1 MRGLVCTALTG
12 MEGLAVLDLPDPL
25 PAPDE
30 VVIAVSYCGLNF
42 FDTLIIR
49 GQYQF
54 KPEPPFSP
62 GGELAG
68 RIIAIGE
75 NVRDFQIGD
84 RVAAYVTYGACRQRV
99 AVAAQRVVR
108 IPDAVSEQNAAG
120 LLVTYGTS
128 LHALADRG
136 ALKKGEKLVVLGAAG
151 GAGLAAVKIGHLL
164 GAYVIACASSPD
176 KLALAR
182 EAGADAVLDYTQDNL
197 RDGIRRLTQGEGAD
211 VIYDPVGGDMAE
223 QTLRAIAWKGRFLVI
238 GFASGTIPKIPLN
251 LTLLKGCDIRGVF
264 WGAFAEKEPQ
274 ANAANNAQ
282 LLQWT
287 AAGQIR
293 NEADEIVPLDQA
305 ADAIARIG
313 ARQAKGKI
321 LVAMGSNERAS

>member
-1 MRGLVCTALTG
+1 MRALICTALTG
-12 MEGLAVLDLPDPL
+12 IESLDVQILADPV
-25 PAPDE
+25 PAADE
-30 VVIAVSYCGLNF
+30 VVIDVSHCGLNF
-42 FDTLIIR
+42 FDTLIVR

-68 RIIAIGE
+68 TVSALGAE
-75 NVRDFQIGD
+75 VRGLSIGD
-84 RVAAYVTYGACRQRV
+84 RVAAYVTYGACREKI
-99 AVAAQRVVR
+99 AVKQQRVVR
-108 IPDAVSEQNAAG
+108 IPDGVSDADAAG

-128 LHALADRG
+128 LHALVQRG
-136 ALKKGEKLVVLGAAG
+136 ELQKGEALVVLGAAG
-151 GAGLAAVKIGHLL
+151 GAGLAAVKLGKLL
-164 GAYVIACASSPD
+164 GAHVIACASSPE

-182 EAGADAVLDYTQDNL
+182 ASGADEVFDYTQEPL
-197 RDGIRRLTQGEGAD
+197 RDGLKRLTGGRGAD

-223 QTLRAIAWKGRFLVI
+223 QALRSIAWKGRFLVI

-264 WGAFAEKEPQ
+264 WGAFAEKEPE
-274 ANAANNAQ
+274 ANAANNAR

-287 AAGQIR
+287 AEGKIR
-293 NEADEIVPLDQA
+293 DEADEIVSLDQA
-305 ADAIARIG
+305 KDAIARIG

-321 LVAMGSNERAS
+321 LVRM

>member
-1 MRGLVCTALTG
+1 MRALICNALTG
-12 MEGLAVLDLPDPL
+12 LESLSVETLPDPV

-30 VVIAVSYCGLNF
+30 VVVAVSHCGLNF

-68 RIIAIGE
+68 TIAALGSR
-75 NVRDFQIGD
+75 VAGFAVGD
-84 RVAAYVTYGACRQRV
+84 RVAAYVTYGACRSHV
-99 AVAAQRVVR
+99 AVPANRIVR
-108 IPDAVSEQNAAG
+108 IPNGVSDADAAG

-128 LHALADRG
+128 LHALKDRG
-136 ALKKGEKLVVLGAAG
+136 ALQAGETLVVLGAAG
-151 GAGLAAVKIGHLL
+151 GAGLAAVKLGKLL
-164 GAYVIACASSPD
+164 GAKVIACASSAD
-176 KLALAR
+176 KLALAQ
-182 EAGADAVLDYTQDNL
+182 ASGADALLDYTQENL
-197 RDGIRRLTQGEGAD
+197 RDGLKRLTDGQGAD
-211 VIYDPVGGDMAE
+211 VIYDPVGGGLAE
-223 QTLRAIAWKGRFLVI
+223 LALRAIAWKGRFLVI

-264 WGAFAEKEPQ
+264 WGAFAEKEPE

-282 LLQWT
+282 LLRWT
-287 AAGQIR
+287 AEGKIR
-293 NEADEIVPLDQA
+293 DEADEIVSLDQA
-305 ADAIARIG
+305 KEAIARIA

-321 LVAMGSNERAS
+321 LIRM

>member
-1 MRGLVCTALTG
+1 MRGLICTSLSG
-12 MEGLAVLDLPDPL
+12 IDGLVVSAIDDPL
-25 PAPDE
+25 PADDE

-68 RIIAIGE
+68 RIVALGAH
-75 NVRDFQIGD
+75 VKHYKIGD
-84 RVAAYVTYGACRQRV
+84 RVAAYVTYGACRDRV
-99 AVAAQRVVR
+99 AVPAARVVP
-108 IPDAVSEQNAAG
+108 IPDAVSDANAAG

-136 ALKKGEKLVVLGAAG
+136 ELKKGEKLVVLGAAG
-151 GAGLAAVKIGHLL
+151 GAGLAAVKIGKLL

-176 KLALAR
+176 KLALAQA
-182 EAGADAVLDYTQDNL
+182 AGADACLDYTQEPL
-197 RDGIRRLTQGEGAD
+197 REGLRRLTKGEGAD
-211 VIYDPVGGDMAE
+211 VIYDPVGGDIAE
-223 QTLRAIAWKGRFLVI
+223 QALRSIAWKGRFLVI

-264 WGAFAEKEPQ
+264 WGAFAEKEPE

-282 LLQWT
+282 LLAWT
-287 AAGQIR
+287 AAGHIR
-293 NEADEIVPLDQA
+293 DEADEIVLLDQA

-321 LVAMGSNERAS
+321 LVQMSAI

>member
-1 MRGLVCTALTG
+1 MRALICTALTG
-12 MEGLAVLDLPDPL
+12 IEALEVQTIADPV
-25 PAPDE
+25 PAAGE
-30 VVIAVSYCGLNF
+30 VVIDVSHCGLNF
-42 FDTLIIR
+42 FDTLIVR

-68 RIIAIGE
+68 RVAALGAD
-75 NVRDFQIGD
+75 VRGYAIGD
-84 RVAAYVTYGACRQRV
+84 RVAAYVTYGACREKISVKTNRI
-99 AVAAQRVVR
+99 VR
-108 IPDAVSEQNAAG
+108 IPDGVSDADAAG

-128 LHALADRG
+128 LHALKDRG
-136 ALKKGEKLVVLGAAG
+136 HLKAGETLVVLGAAG
-151 GAGLAAVKIGHLL
+151 GAGLAAVKLGKLL
-164 GAYVIACASSPD
+164 GAKVIACASSAD

-182 EAGADAVLDYTQDNL
+182 AAGADDVLDYTQEPL
-197 RDGIRRLTQGEGAD
+197 RDGLKRLTGGRGAD

-223 QTLRAIAWKGRFLVI
+223 QALRGIAWKGRYLVI

-251 LTLLKGCDIRGVF
+251 LTLLKGCDIAGVF
-264 WGAFAEKEPQ
+264 WGAFAEKEPE

-287 AAGQIR
+287 ADGKIR
-293 NEADEIVPLDQA
+293 DEADEIVPLDRA
-305 ADAIARIG
+305 KDAIAQIA

-321 LVAMGSNERAS
+321 LVRM